1 MILLIKI
8 IMSRYIITWRYIN
21 YEDSLNPN
29 IVKSDNEELNYA
41 FNIKEHVF
49 SIIIYQSIFVFN

>member
-8 IMSRYIITWRYIN
+8 IMSCYVIAWWYIN
-21 YEDSLNPN
+21 YEDSLNSN

-41 FNIKEHVF
+41 FSRNMF
-49 SIIIYQSIFVFN
+49 FD

>member
-8 IMSRYIITWRYIN
+8 IMLRYIITWWYIN
-21 YEDSLNPN
+21 CEDSLNPN

-41 FNIKEHVF
+41 FHQGTYF
-49 SIIIYQSIFVFN
+49 SIN